1 MIIKFSMD
9 RIKNMDQIYT
19 WTPIYVEEFACD
31 GTAKYRGQ
39 TP

>member
-19 WTPIYVEEFACD
+19 WTPIHSDEFDWKKAQ
-31 GTAKYRGQ
+31 GVRSK
-39 TP
+39 